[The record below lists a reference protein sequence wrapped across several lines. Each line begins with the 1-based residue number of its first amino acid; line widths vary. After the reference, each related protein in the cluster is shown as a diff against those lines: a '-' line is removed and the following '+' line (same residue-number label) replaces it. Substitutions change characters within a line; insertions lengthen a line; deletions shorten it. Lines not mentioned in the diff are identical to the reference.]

1 MCFNA
6 DCVPVAYPDFHGN
19 FLRGKTVMLGCPK
32 FDDAE
37 AYVEKFT
44 GIFQKSGIR
53 SVTILS
59 MEVPC
64 CSGLPKIVKLGMAAA
79 GRQIPV
85 REYVISSRG
94 KILKSA
100 FYPRALEEN

>member
-1 MCFNA
+1 
-6 DCVPVAYPDFHGN
+6 
-19 FLRGKTVMLGCPK
+19 MLGCPK

-64 CSGLPKIVKLGMAAA
+64 CSRLPKIIRQSMAAA

-100 FYPRALEEN
+100 FYPGALEEN